1 MKVLVRAVRIV
12 RAARANRAPESK
24 PDFIG
29 SMIQFVDHR
38 LKGGQP
44 QFAEGVCGIKAWLR
58 IAEDAPHVGND
69 DPDKDTIECG

>member
-12 RAARANRAPESK
+12 RASRENRPLVSK

-29 SMIQFVDHR
+29 SVIQFVDHR

-44 QFAEGVCGIKAWLR
+44 QYAEGVGRIKARLR
-58 IAEDAPHVGND
+58 IAEDAPNFRND
-69 DPDKDTIECG
+69 DPDIDTI

>member
-1 MKVLVRAVRIV
+1 MKVSVRAVRIV
-12 RAARANRAPESK
+12 RAARANSAPVSK

-44 QFAEGVCGIKAWLR
+44 QYAEGVGRIKARLR
-58 IAEDAPHVGND
+58 IAEDAPSVRND
-69 DPDKDTIECG
+69 DPDKDTI